1 MVSIASEVAE
11 SIFAIRIYPARI
23 NFSKST
29 IEVPEQ
35 CVKSVEVNIKVT
47 FSLQLYLK

>member
-11 SIFAIRIYPARI
+11 SIFAISNPAHI

-47 FSLQLYLK
+47 FSLQLYLN